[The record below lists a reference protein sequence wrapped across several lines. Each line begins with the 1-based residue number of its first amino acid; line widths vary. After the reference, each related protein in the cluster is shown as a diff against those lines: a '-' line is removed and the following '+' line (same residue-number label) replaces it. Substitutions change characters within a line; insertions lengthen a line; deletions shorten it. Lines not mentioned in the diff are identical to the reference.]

1 MKQRGRPVLGA
12 FSGFFFGIFVGLDL
26 LLLGVIPLDS
36 VVLTAAP
43 VVGLALGIVLARWAP
58 IGRSRSAAHA
68 AGTAGAPAVPS
79 PPSSPP
85 GWSAAPASAG
95 DTGAAAPAGADGPA
109 AD

>member
-12 FSGFFFGIFVGLDL
+12 FSGFFFGLFVGLDL

-43 VVGLALGIVLARWAP
+43 VVGLVLGIALARWAP
-58 IGRSRSAAHA
+58 IGRSRPSAPTAEPA
-68 AGTAGAPAVPS
+68 AAPAVPS
-79 PPSSPP
+79 PPSTPP
-85 GWSAAPASAG
+85 GWSEAPASAG
-95 DTGAAAPAGADGPA
+95 DTSAAAPAGAEGPA